1 MTSAIAWAGVLP
13 STTSMC
19 RGARPA
25 GPLKR
30 ASLSA
35 SAPTASPAPPPSAPA
50 ARQPDDQQQ
59 DQCPDG
65 GIDDRRHQTGA
76 EMDAELRQQPAADEC
91 TDNSNNEI
99 AGDTEP
105 GA

>member
-1 MTSAIAWAGVLP
+1 V
-13 STTSMC
+13 
-19 RGARPA
+19 
-25 GPLKR
+25 
-30 ASLSA
+30 
-35 SAPTASPAPPPSAPA
+35 
-50 ARQPDDQQQ
+50 RQPDDQQQ

-105 GA
+105 GALHDLPSQPPGNEAHQQYNQKTFG